1 MNKETKSFKLH
12 IFEDEFNLISDEPEN
27 HLNQAARMVDLIMR
41 EIADGIAHPN
51 KQKVAT
57 LAALQLA
64 SQLLQSKNVFEK
76 QQEEYHKDEQKL
88 MAYLDKEISSL
99 V

>member
-1 MNKETKSFKLH
+1 MNKETKNFKLH
-12 IFEDEFNLISDEPEN
+12 IFEDEFYLISDEPEN
-27 HLNQAARMVDLIMR
+27 HLNQAAHMVDLIMR
-41 EIADGIAHPN
+41 EIAQGVTHPD

-76 QQEEYHKDEQKL
+76 QQDEQQKDEQKL
-88 MAYLDKEISSL
+88 IAYLDKEISSL
-99 V
+99 M